1 MASCSHHGK
10 KQDMTTVDITRTGV
24 HKSRAED
31 LPRLSGVPTGAFE
44 NDPVSV
50 WVFPDQSERLRRME
64 LMFRLISVPESL
76 ADGECYA
83 TTNQAAV
90 ALWAPAG
97 KPKSGLVESVRLIP
111 TVARVCG
118 RHTPRAL
125 RVLSYMESNY
135 PEEPHAHLLF
145 LGAEPDR
152 QGEGL
157 GSLLL
162 RQTLSQL
169 DRAGTAAYL
178 EATTSSNRALYLRHG
193 FVDMDRLQLPG
204 GGPTLWRMWRDPVG

>member
-1 MASCSHHGK
+1 
-10 KQDMTTVDITRTGV
+10 MTTFDNNTATV
-24 HKSRAED
+24 HKSRGQD
-31 LPRLSGVPTGAFE
+31 LPRLSGVLARAFE

-50 WVFPDQSERLRRME
+50 WVFPDESERLRRME

-83 TTNQAAV
+83 TTDQAAV

-97 KPKSGLVESVRLIP
+97 KPNTGLVESARLLP

-118 RHTPRAL
+118 RHTARAL
-125 RVLSYMESNY
+125 RVLSYMESSH

-145 LGAEPDR
+145 LGTEPGR
-152 QGEGL
+152 QGDGL

-178 EATTSSNRALYLRHG
+178 EATTPSNRALYLRHG
-193 FVDMDRLQLPG
+193 FVDMGRLQLPG
-204 GGPTLWRMWRDPVG
+204 GGPSLWRMWRDPVG